1 MKRYF
6 LLPLLALILTRPC
19 FAQQNVVAKIN
30 DIKLDSLML
39 YGEATESSEQNA
51 KTFALEGLRETFEE
65 YKGTH
70 SNVQLDSSKIG
81 ILKHSRGKNVR
92 VFVYVH
98 IDSLSTKS
106 TNPAIEIFK
115 MEEDL
120 INLKNIDDLMT
131 LLGKEPY
138 SSHTCIGVVDLSAD
152 DYVIHTSYILVT
164 RGSGKNIIEIYSPS
178 TESGNRRAI
187 RSGTQTMSI
196 SFRPNDKIYWLN
208 INK

>member
-1 MKRYF
+1 MKRYS
-6 LLPLLALILTRPC
+6 LLFLLALIFVRPC

-30 DIKLDSLML
+30 EIKLDSLML

-51 KTFALEGLRETFEE
+51 MTFALEELRETFEE

-98 IDSLSTKS
+98 IDSLSTKR
-106 TNPAIEIFK
+106 TNLAIEIFK

-120 INLKNIDDLMT
+120 INLKNINDLMD
-131 LLGKEPY
+131 LFGKEPY
-138 SSHTCIGVVDLSAD
+138 SSLTSIGAVDLSVD
-152 DYVIHTSYILVT
+152 DYVIRNSYILVT
-164 RGSGKNIIEIYSPS
+164 RGTERNIIEIYSPS

-196 SFRPNDKIYWLN
+196 SFKSNDKIYWLN
-208 INK
+208 IN